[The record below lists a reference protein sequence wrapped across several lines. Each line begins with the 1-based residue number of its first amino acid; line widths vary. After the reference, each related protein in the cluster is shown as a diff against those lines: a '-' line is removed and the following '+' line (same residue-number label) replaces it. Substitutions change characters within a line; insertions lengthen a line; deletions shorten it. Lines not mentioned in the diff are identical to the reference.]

1 MPSGWTG
8 LLPGSLRRVPVA
20 EIKMLVRKKKDY
32 IRKEKIFFTLFI
44 DRLRD
49 MTLLTL
55 VQVENFLSSA
65 ACGLLI
71 GPKKPTR
78 QIF

>member
-55 VQVENFLSSA
+55 VQIENFLSSA

-71 GPKKPTR
+71 GPKKR
-78 QIF
+78 SHQIF